1 MPFHNCTSKY
11 KRYYLASVI
20 ARKVELKAMAPT
32 HCSFSVSGNS
42 LEYLIGISPEIMA
55 YGYHRGINECYA
67 GTHSERT
74 QIKKEH
80 ELEEHSAFQ
89 LHKAVVRHG
98 FRKIRL
104 HRTLNEEQVV
114 VLEIAE
120 CTEMEIQQDSHYF
133 TV

>member
-1 MPFHNCTSKY
+1 MQFEAVTPAHS
-11 KRYYLASVI
+11 
-20 ARKVELKAMAPT
+20 
-32 HCSFSVSGNS
+32 SFPIGGDTLNT
-42 LEYLIGISPEIMA
+42 LIGVSPEIMA
-55 YGYHRGINECYA
+55 HWNHRRINKGYA
-67 GTHSERT
+67 GTLSERT

-98 FRKIRL
+98 FRKIRFHCDL
-104 HRTLNEEQVV
+104 DKEQIV

-120 CTEMEIQQDSHYF
+120 CTEMEIQQDRHYF

>member
-1 MPFHNCTSKY
+1 MQFE
-11 KRYYLASVI
+11 AV
-20 ARKVELKAMAPT
+20 APA

-42 LEYLIGISPEIMA
+42 REYLIGISSEIMA

-98 FRKIRL
+98 CRKIRF
-104 HRTLNEEQVV
+104 HRDLDKEQIA

-120 CTEMEIQQDSHYF
+120 CTEMEIQQDRHYF

>member
-1 MPFHNCTSKY
+1 MFGVFD
-11 KRYYLASVI
+11 A
-20 ARKVELKAMAPT
+20 
-32 HCSFSVSGNS
+32 VSLQS
-42 LEYLIGISPEIMA
+42 LWLVVPEIMA
-55 YGYHRGINECYA
+55 HWNHRRINKGYA

-89 LHKAVVRHG
+89 LHKAVVRYG

-104 HRTLNEEQVV
+104 HRTLNKEQVV

-120 CTEMEIQQDSHYF
+120 CTEMEIQQDRHYF